1 MKQPFE
7 ITSEGKVR
15 IVGVVILDNAQAEAN
30 EPKLADRWGLT
41 MSKDSRSGHFYASGF
56 KLSR

>member
-1 MKQPFE
+1 MSQPFE
-7 ITSEGKVR
+7 VTEDGQVR
-15 IVGVVILDNAQAEAN
+15 IVGVVIRDNALSEAS

-41 MSKDSRSGHFYASGF
+41 MTKDSRSGHFYASGF